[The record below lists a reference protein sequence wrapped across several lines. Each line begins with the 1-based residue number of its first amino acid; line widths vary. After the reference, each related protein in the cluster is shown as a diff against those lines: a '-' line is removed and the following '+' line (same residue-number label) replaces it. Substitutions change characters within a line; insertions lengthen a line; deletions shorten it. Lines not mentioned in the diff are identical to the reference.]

1 MRLTIGFYVESVEF
15 TADVIAGTASLGGSE
30 SACLGLA
37 RALKK
42 RGHEVH
48 IFTAQ
53 LGADAPRFD
62 QAGVMW
68 HPTSHLGK
76 QGILSDWDVF
86 VALRMPD
93 VLRTVTAKFKILW
106 NQDLMHDEP
115 MKNHVMGSAWAFD
128 ASLYVSEYHRKQWEG
143 LAPELAGIGHVT
155 RNGFDPTLVT
165 DPRTITKAPNRII
178 HISRPERGLSPL
190 LTMWPLLRAKVPD
203 AELHLCRYSSMYDA
217 QGWGKVCAKF
227 DERVADVHARVGG
240 ITYLGELGKPALYKA
255 IAESAV
261 MWYPGVA
268 AFAETSCIAAI
279 EAQANGTPFVG
290 SFKGALPETVPHG
303 VLIKGDADEDPE
315 YHEASTNAVA
325 EFLDGCRRQSFAYR
339 QVINAGRKHVQP
351 HYTYD
356 AIAEDWELWLL
367 SQFESRYETQ
377 KMGVL
382 RRCLQDD
389 DHVTAQLVAN
399 EIIANHPGY
408 PPNGGDGTD
417 VALLEAREAE
427 TTCEH
432 IIAGKGQTAEQY
444 GQFAMST
451 ADELKLNSSRGKV
464 VVAGLASAKSIVD
477 IACGNGAFA
486 ILLAQADP
494 ERKVVGID
502 YSEANIEAARKAA
515 VEFGVADQITFHCAA
530 VWDFETQ
537 APSEWFTQFVSDNAG
552 QFSGLWC
559 GEFIEHV
566 AAAKALVDTLE
577 RLVVAG
583 GTVMFSCPYGPC
595 SDLLG
600 RHQEVHKGHVH
611 HFRAADV
618 QAMFEGKQDYTCA
631 AAPWGAATPR
641 GEQLGTWILRWVK
654 SSTPTGDRPWAR
666 RKLLRPLRRL
676 SIGLIVNET
685 LDLRRCLN
693 EVWPIAHE
701 IVIGNCGVKPSELE
715 AIVAEFPRKTRVIE
729 VGPVADLPRGFS
741 EARNAVLAACTG
753 EYFLWID
760 ADERMCGNVDL
771 PKYLES
777 NAVYRGFAIPQQH
790 LHLDAT
796 MGTDKPVRLFRRGD
810 DIEFYGCI
818 HEQPQQGDCN
828 GEIQPCFL
836 ISDVQLA
843 HTGYLHEAIRRDK
856 AIRRNLPLLLR
867 DQQMFPDRELH
878 QLLVLRDFSNLA
890 LWSRQRAG
898 GAMTEEYREYSAKV
912 VGLFETH
919 FLDPAHKFHDLA
931 RPFYHSALDG
941 VAGAL
946 EVEVTIAGAPGGL
959 GPQRQPGE
967 RIWVRDPKHLRA
979 LLDHRLNRM
988 LAPLEDPNG
997 LDFEPVVPS
1006 AALETEGAS
1015 V

>member
-1 MRLTIGFYVESVEF
+1 MRLSIGFYIESVEF
-15 TADVIAGTASLGGSE
+15 TTDVIAGTASLGGSE

-37 RALKK
+37 RALAK

-53 LGADAPRFD
+53 LAKDAPRFD

-76 QGILSDWDVF
+76 QSILSDWDVF

-93 VLRTVTAKFKILW
+93 VLSRVTAKFKVLW
-106 NQDLMHDEP
+106 NQDLMYGEP
-115 MKNHVMGSAWAFD
+115 MKNHTMGLAWAFD
-128 ASLYVSEYHRKQWEG
+128 ASVYVSEYHRKQWEG
-143 LAPELAGIGHVT
+143 IAPELAGLGYVT
-155 RNGFDPTLVT
+155 RNGFDPALVA
-165 DPRTITKAPNRII
+165 DHRKVTKAPNRII

-190 LTMWPLLRAKVPD
+190 LTMWPLLKAKVPD
-203 AELHLCRYSSMYDA
+203 AELHLCRYSSMYDP
-217 QGWGKVCAKF
+217 QGWGKVCATY
-227 DERVADVHARVGG
+227 DERVADVNAHVGG
-240 ITYLGELGKPALYKA
+240 ITFLGELGKADLYQA
-255 IAESAV
+255 IAEAAV
-261 MWYPGVA
+261 MWYPGVPD
-268 AFAETSCIAAI
+268 FAETSCIAAI
-279 EAQANGTPFVG
+279 ECQANGTPFVG

-303 VLIKGDADEDPE
+303 VLIKGDAEEDEA
-315 YHEASTNAVA
+315 YHEASVNAVA
-325 EFLDGCRRQSFAYR
+325 DFLAGCRSQSFQYR
-339 QVINAGRKHVQP
+339 QTINAGRKHVHP

-356 AIAEDWELWLL
+356 AIAEDWERWLMD
-367 SQFESRYETQ
+367 QFASRYETQ

-389 DHVTAQLVAN
+389 DHVTAKLVAF
-399 EIIANHPGY
+399 EVLADEPMQAPLSPEG
-408 PPNGGDGTD
+408 
-417 VALLEAREAE
+417 LECQAAIDF
-427 TTCEH
+427 CDH
-432 IIAGKGQTAEQY
+432 VIAGRDQTAEQY
-444 GQFAMST
+444 GQHAMKT
-451 ADELKLNSSRGKV
+451 ADELNLNSARGKV
-464 VVAGLASAKSIVD
+464 VVAGLKSAASIVD

-486 ILLAQADP
+486 ILLAQQDP
-494 ERKVVGID
+494 ARKVIGID
-502 YSEANIEAARKAA
+502 YSAANIDAARQAA
-515 VEFGVADQITFHCAA
+515 VELGVADQITFHCAA
-530 VWDFETQ
+530 VWDFDTQ
-537 APSEWFTQFVSDNAG
+537 GPSEWFSTFVREHAG
-552 QFSGLWC
+552 QVGGLWC

-566 AAAKALVDTLE
+566 AAAKDLVDTLE
-577 RLVVAG
+577 QLVADG
-583 GTVMFSCPYGPC
+583 GPIMFSCPYGPC

-600 RHQEVHKGHVH
+600 RHQDVHKGHVH

-618 QAMFEGKQDYTCA
+618 QAMFGRKQDYTCA
-631 AAPWGAATPR
+631 AAPWLGASPR
-641 GEQLGTWILRWVK
+641 GEQLGNWILRWVK
-654 SSTPTGDRPWAR
+654 SSAPTGDRPWDR
-666 RKLLRPLRRL
+666 RKLLRPLQRL
-676 SIGLIVNET
+676 SVGLIVNET

-701 IVIGNCGVKPSELE
+701 IVIGNCGTSPTELD
-715 AIVAEFPRKTRVIE
+715 AIVAEFPRKTRVIPI
-729 VGPVADLPRGFS
+729 GPVAELPRGFS
-741 EARNAVLAACTG
+741 EARNRVLEACTG

-760 ADERMCGNVDL
+760 ADERMCGAIDL

-777 NAVYRGFAIPQQH
+777 NVVYRGFAIPQQH
-790 LHLDAT
+790 LHLDAS

-810 DIEFYGCI
+810 DIQFYGCI
-818 HEQPQQGDCN
+818 HEQPQQGHCN

-856 AIRRNLPLLLR
+856 AIRRNLPLLVR

-890 LWSRQRAG
+890 VWSRQQAG
-898 GAMTEEYREYSAKV
+898 GAMTEQYREYSAKV
-912 VGLFETH
+912 VGLFEKH
-919 FLDPAHKFHDLA
+919 FLDPSHRFHDLA

-959 GPQRQPGE
+959 GPQRQPCE

-988 LAPLEDPNG
+988 LEPLEDPKG
-997 LDFEPVVPS
+997 LDFEPVVSS
-1006 AALETEGAS
+1006 AALVTEGVS